1 MRYNHKKL
9 ISIGLVGGV
18 GLCAGTLAVAADPQ
32 PLPKPGVQIT
42 PIPAQQ
48 EPGTKPQVTVNGTAA
63 TKLAQQAAAPGAA
76 PAKGDE
82 AIRQAIRD
90 RMQGQGELVIRAVD
104 TPPTAS
110 SAAVAQPMG
119 QNSGAAD
126 GTSGATPAKP
136 QARPVAP
143 KSTEPAFTPVTLGG
157 SKSETKPAAK
167 PTSLPKPTA
176 PVEWAY
182 DGDRGPTMWGKLHPS
197 YAACEKGRFQ
207 SPIDLR
213 DGVGVDLPAINFD
226 FKPSKIKLVD
236 TGKTIEVHYLE
247 GGSISVMGNYHRLTH
262 IEFRHPAEE
271 RINGKAFGMSM
282 QMHFRDMQG
291 RMAAV
296 SVLLSPSGQE
306 NPFIQQI
313 WNHIPL
319 VRLEPVSPPD
329 VTLDLTEVLPAD
341 RAYYT
346 YMGSLTTPPCT
357 EGVTWYVLK
366 SPVGVSAEQ
375 MAIFSRLYPN
385 NTRPIQASSSRLIK
399 ESRGS
404 VPATDSLSRP
414 SSAAQ

>member
-385 NTRPIQASSSRLIK
+385 NTRPIQGSSSRLIK

>member
-1 MRYNHKKL
+1 MRHNHKKR
-9 ISIGLVGGV
+9 IAIGLLGGV
-18 GLCAGTLAVAADPQ
+18 GLCVGVLAVAAEPP

-42 PIPAQQ
+42 PIPGQQ
-48 EPGTKPQVTVNGTAA
+48 ESAKPQVTVNGTAA
-63 TKLAQQAAAPGAA
+63 TKLAQQGTAPGAV

-104 TPPTAS
+104 SPPPAS
-110 SAAVAQPMG
+110 STAVAQPTG
-119 QNSGAAD
+119 QSSGAAD
-126 GTSGATPAKP
+126 GASAAAAGKP
-136 QARPVAP
+136 QARPVAS
-143 KSTEPAFTPVTLGG
+143 KSSEPAFTPVTLGG
-157 SKSETKPAAK
+157 GKSEAKPAAK
-167 PTSLPKPTA
+167 SMSLPKPTA

-182 DGDRGPTMWGKLHPS
+182 DGDRGPAMWGKLHPS

-236 TGKTIEVHYLE
+236 TGKTFEVHYLE
-247 GGSISVMGNYHRLTH
+247 GGSISVMGSYHRLTH

-271 RINGKAFGMSM
+271 RVNGKAFGMSM

-291 RMAAV
+291 RLAAV
-296 SVLLSPSGQE
+296 SVLLTPSGQE
-306 NPFIQQI
+306 NQFIQQI

-329 VTLDLTEVLPAD
+329 VTLDLSEVLPAD

-375 MAIFSRLYPN
+375 IAIFSRLYPN

-404 VPATDSLSRP
+404 VPVTDSSGRP
-414 SSAAQ
+414 SSSVQ

>member
-18 GLCAGTLAVAADPQ
+18 GLCAGALAVAADPQ

-48 EPGTKPQVTVNGTAA
+48 EAAKPQVTVNGTAA
-63 TKLAQQAAAPGAA
+63 TKLAQQAAASGAV

-110 SAAVAQPMG
+110 STAVAQPAA
-119 QNSGAAD
+119 QSSGAAD
-126 GTSGATPAKP
+126 GTAAAPAKP
-136 QARPVAP
+136 PVRPVTP
-143 KSTEPAFTPVTLGG
+143 KSSEPAFTPVTLGG
-157 SKSETKPAAK
+157 GKSEAKPAAK
-167 PTSLPKPTA
+167 STSLPKPTA

-182 DGDRGPTMWGKLHPS
+182 DGDRGPLMWGKLHPS

-213 DGVGVDLPAINFD
+213 DGVGVDLPAIHFD

-291 RMAAV
+291 RLAAV
-296 SVLLSPSGQE
+296 SVLLVPSGQE
-306 NPFIQQI
+306 NEFIQQL

-329 VTLDLTEVLPAD
+329 VTLDLNEVLPAD

-375 MAIFSRLYPN
+375 IAIFSRLYPN

-404 VPATDSLSRP
+404 VPATDSSSRP

>member
-63 TKLAQQAAAPGAA
+63 TKLAQQAAVPGAA

>member
-399 ESRGS
+399 ESRGF